1 MEKKK
6 ILIIDDECEIT
17 ALLKGA
23 LEKTGRYSVF
33 TANSAADGL
42 REAKRSVPDL
52 ILLDLI
58 MREMDGATLAQH
70 IKEDK
75 ETRGMPIIFMTG
87 IEPRQ
92 EEGAS
97 DKIIGGHRFL
107 IKPFQ
112 IAEAVNCI
120 EKALRK
126 A

>member
-87 IEPRQ
+87 IEPR
-92 EEGAS
+92 
-97 DKIIGGHRFL
+97 
-107 IKPFQ
+107 
-112 IAEAVNCI
+112 
-120 EKALRK
+120 
-126 A
+126 